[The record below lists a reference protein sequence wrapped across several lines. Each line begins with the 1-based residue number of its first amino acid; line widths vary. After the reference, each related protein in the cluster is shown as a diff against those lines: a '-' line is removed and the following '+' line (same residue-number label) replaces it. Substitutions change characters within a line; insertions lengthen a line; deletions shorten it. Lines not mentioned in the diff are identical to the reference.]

1 MIDFECCFFRISYYI
16 RKRDCIKK
24 GWEISTENRRM
35 TVFDTGDGLKGI
47 ECIPKSE
54 WWTYLKHYLK
64 KENQK

>member
-16 RKRDCIKK
+16 RKRNCIKK
-24 GWEISTENRRM
+24 GWEISAENRRM

-47 ECIPKSE
+47 ECILKSE
-54 WWTYLKHYLK
+54 WWTYFKHYLK